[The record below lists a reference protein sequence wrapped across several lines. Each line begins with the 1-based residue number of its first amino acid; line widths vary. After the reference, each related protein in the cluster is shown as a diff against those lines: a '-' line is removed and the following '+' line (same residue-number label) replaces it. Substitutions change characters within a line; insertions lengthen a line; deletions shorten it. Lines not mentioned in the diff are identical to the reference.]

1 MCGGGTTSTQSVQIP
16 PEVLEN
22 YRKVFAMGEQAASR
36 PFVPYSADP
45 SAFVAEMTPTQQ
57 AAIENINA
65 SVGMAQPSLYAGQQA
80 IASGME
86 QANPLVYGSLGTG
99 ESGLG
104 AATGL
109 YRNALPMIGQAY
121 GAGQQYAGA
130 AMPML
135 MAGAGQVNAGPLT
148 QAEIA
153 QYQSPYTEA
162 VAQSTMR
169 NLRQQQEEER
179 QREIGNA
186 IRSGA
191 FGGDRA
197 GIARANLMRQQ
208 EMATGQTLSNIYQQ
222 GYGQALST
230 AQQQQAQALAAAQ
243 ANRAAQ
249 AQAAQQM
256 AALGQQQYAQGLG
269 AAQAYGGFGQNL
281 YGLAQQQAAL
291 QQQAAQNLYQMGL
304 GGGQAYAGLGSQAE
318 QQALAGAQAQMAAGQ
333 QQQQTEQAAKTAM
346 YNQFMQQQGFPYQQV
361 QFLGNLAMGTG
372 ALSGSTTTT
381 QSSGSG
387 FFSDRRLKEDAEK
400 IGTTKDG
407 IPIYRFKY
415 KGDDRTQIGLMAD
428 EVEKKHPEAVG
439 LSGGYKTVDYEKATE
454 DSAKRM
460 ARYAGGLIPS
470 RMGGAVNEPGDYEYG
485 GLVPR
490 SGYAAGGIPDNTG
503 WQYREEY
510 NDWTNPDREASMSNE
525 DFQNTIAPG
534 LREQAVADFYQK
546 ELGRAPKDAS
556 ETDYWENLLAQGT
569 SFADVQK
576 GIAGSEE
583 GKNYDVNQGVTPG
596 VYQDTGAKTTTGT
609 TAGTATNNATTTA
622 KTDST
627 TAAKTD
633 AAAAGTTEKAAG
645 AAAAGMPAAQ
655 KPLTYDPGAFVQM
668 GMPTRNRYGSYSAS
682 LGSGAS
688 SFSPQAVIN
697 NLYQQNLGR
706 NADPSGMSY
715 WRNAY
720 AGGVSP
726 AAIAAAMRQS
736 PEYMSGG
743 ARGYSAPYEAPM
755 SFSPFAMGLGGI
767 GGFGGYGGY
776 GGFGGYASPAM
787 SSFAYA
793 NPYGMFGGFGGFSPM
808 GGYGGYQPLGGYGNL
823 GGYGG
828 YGGGLMPAQ
837 QSQNQ
842 PQASSQAQQSQPA
855 SAPTSAPSQFKRGG
869 RAGYA
874 KGSLVDSTTLGEIQS
889 SQANPYAPYMQNMLG
904 QTPYGAQTYIPAK
917 FLPIPRKILTSDFR
931 PEKPISPYQT
941 AQQWAQLGDMA
952 DRLTSEKGLP
962 RRAYE
967 SVKQKIAGPG
977 DTSTPAP
984 ASPPAADLPAKGSA
998 PKEYVRPLEGDEKY
1012 SIPGY
1017 DYQRGGLIP
1026 HKYLGGSLPYGS
1038 VSGNQGYIPDSVLE
1052 EQQIRKLPT
1061 NDAELRA
1068 AGKAAASQQSGIGQ
1082 LAQGLGAA
1090 EKIGKLGAKGID
1102 KLGSLLAPG
1111 GEAAAATGL
1120 GTAASEAA
1128 AAGLGAGAAEAAGLG
1143 AGAAAAG
1150 EAAAG
1155 LGALGSIGAAAGEGL
1170 SALLAFLPFI
1180 SDREAKENVQPIGKT
1195 NDGQNIY
1202 RFNYKGDPRTQIG
1215 LMAQEV
1221 EKEHPDAVGRSGKYK
1236 TVDYKRAT
1244 EDAARDERYHG
1255 GLVPGRH
1262 GYATDGG
1269 VSDEDYAIR
1278 TIAAEM
1284 GGKDPDEARGIAAVI
1299 ENRLKSGRWGDTY
1312 RDVVTAKS
1320 QFEPWSRTDAPN
1332 YPMRYAPDSPRMQ
1345 MAREAFMARAEDPT
1359 GGALNFYA
1367 PAAQAYLAQTA
1378 GDRAAVP
1385 SWARDREY
1393 TDIGPT
1399 RFVRGVDTGGAR
1411 PRGLVPADQERV
1423 AAGTEVVKQP
1433 GLQPQKKEIF
1443 TAPKTR
1449 EGKEQDWSEFLTSRQ
1464 FIIPA
1469 LTAIGAMGTT
1479 PTRNLGTALS
1489 AGLLAGT
1496 KAFDEQG
1503 RGQEELAIKRE
1514 EAATSRMRAE
1524 SEDVQRRMQRL
1535 TQLQQIAAGLARSQQ
1550 PVPPEIQREIE
1561 ELTKSMSLSG
1571 GSRISQAGKATAE
1584 GATSAPAAAPAVE
1597 QKTTEPT
1604 PAAAST
1610 DQKAPQKVE
1619 GAAAVAE
1626 EASKPVQTAQPNIT
1640 DPSFLSKLD
1649 PKRNPVLI
1657 RAAGDRAE
1665 YYQPGAAE
1673 KAYEEAARVE
1683 KEMMDRGYGIGPD
1696 MRQVEVPGWAE
1707 YKESIENMPN
1717 VRKFFNDQGAGQYA
1731 RIEARAQLESLS
1743 KALEILQSNKFAEQ
1757 KAQFQAALSSV
1768 GIPIESTA
1776 GMDATQAE
1784 IATKNAMRSVFSRLA
1799 EIGGQPRVIEIQG
1812 LIQSGANVGLQP
1824 EANRKILAESI
1835 AALDRADKFLADA
1848 IEERRKLGNR
1858 FNESEFV
1865 AKWVKQKE
1873 NANNQFL
1880 DNAYNEIALR
1890 GAVPLKD
1897 NKIDEGKLKAGAL
1910 YIIEPGMG
1918 IPNITEPTKLR
1929 YRGNGEFVRQ

>member
-1 MCGGGTTSTQSVQIP
+1 MCGGGTTSTQTVQIP

-22 YRKVFAMGEQAASR
+22 YREVFARGKQAASQ

-80 IASGME
+80 IASGMG

-99 ESGLG
+99 EAGLG

-109 YRNALPMIGQAY
+109 YRGAIPMIGQAY
-121 GAGQQYAGA
+121 GMGQQYAGA

-135 MAGAGQVNAGPLT
+135 YAGAGPVNAGPLT

-197 GIARANLMRQQ
+197 AIARANLMRQQ

-346 YNQFMQQQGFPYQQV
+346 YNQFMQQQGFPYQQT

-460 ARYAGGLIPS
+460 ARYTGGLIPS

-490 SGYAAGGIPDNTG
+490 AGYAAGGIPDNTG

-510 NDWTNPDREASMSNE
+510 NDWTHPDREASMSNE
-525 DFQNTIAPG
+525 DFQNIVAPG
-534 LREQAVADFYQK
+534 LREKAVADFYQR
-546 ELGRAPKDAS
+546 ELGRAPKNES

-569 SFADVQK
+569 SFDDVQK

-583 GKNYDVNQGVTPG
+583 GKNYDIKQGVTPG
-596 VYQDTGAKTTTGT
+596 ISMGTGALSNNTATTQAADAAKTTNAST
-609 TAGTATNNATTTA
+609 T
-622 KTDST
+622 T
-627 TAAKTD
+627 TAAKTTD
-633 AAAAGTTEKAAG
+633 AAKTTAAADGKAAG
-645 AAAAGMPAAQ
+645 APAIPPVQ
-655 KPLTYDPGAFVQM
+655 KPLTYDPGAFVQT
-668 GMPTRNRYGSYSAS
+668 GMPVRNRYGSYSAS

-706 NADPSGMSY
+706 NADPSGMNY

-726 AAIAAAMRQS
+726 AAIAAAMRAS
-736 PEYMSGG
+736 PEYAAGNIQPFSYQPAMS
-743 ARGYSAPYEAPM
+743 M
-755 SFSPFAMGLGGI
+755 SPFGMGTGGI

-776 GGFGGYASPAM
+776 GGFGGFGGYGGYGSPAM
-787 SSFAYA
+787 ASFAYA
-793 NPYGMFGGFGGFSPM
+793 NPYGMFGGLGGYGGFSPM

-828 YGGGLMPAQ
+828 YGGGLMPTQ
-837 QSQNQ
+837 QSQNQNQ
-842 PQASSQAQQSQPA
+842 PQASSQSQQSQPA
-855 SAPTSAPSQFKRGG
+855 SAPTSAPSQFNRGG
-869 RAGYA
+869 RAAYA
-874 KGSLVDSTTLGEIQS
+874 KGSIVDSYTMSDIQA
-889 SQANPYAPYMQNMLG
+889 SQANPYAPYMQNMMG
-904 QTPYGAQTYIPAK
+904 QMPPGAQTYIPAK
-917 FLPIPRKILTSDFR
+917 FLPVPRSILKSDFR

-941 AQQWAQLGDMA
+941 AQQWAQLGEMA
-952 DRLTSEKGLP
+952 DRLSSEKGLP
-962 RRAYE
+962 RRALSAISE
-967 SVKQKIAGPG
+967 KVKGPG
-977 DTSTPAP
+977 ENTSPTPSPGA
-984 ASPPAADLPAKGSA
+984 PPAADMPAKGA
-998 PKEYVRPLEGDEKY
+998 KPAEYVRPLEDDQKY

-1017 DYQRGGLIP
+1017 DYQHGGLVP
-1026 HKYLGGSLPYGS
+1026 HKSLGGGLPYGS
-1038 VSGNQGYIPDSVLE
+1038 VSGNQGYIPDSALE
-1052 EQQIRKLPT
+1052 EPQIRKLPT

-1068 AGKAAASQQSGIGQ
+1068 AAKSAAQPSGLTQ
-1082 LAQGLGAA
+1082 LTQGLGAA
-1090 EKIGKLGAKGID
+1090 DKLGKLGSKGLD
-1102 KLGSLLAPG
+1102 KLSTLLGPG
-1111 GEAAAATGL
+1111 GEAAAATGM

-1155 LGALGSIGAAAGEGL
+1155 LGTLGSIGTAAAEGI

-1180 SDREAKENVQPIGKT
+1180 SDKRAKENVQPIGKT
-1195 NDGQNIY
+1195 NDGQTIY

-1221 EKEHPDAVGRSGKYK
+1221 EKEHPEAVGRSGKYK
-1236 TVDYKRAT
+1236 TVDYKLAT
-1244 EDAARDERYHG
+1244 EDAAREERYSG
-1255 GLVPGRH
+1255 GLVPQRS
-1262 GYATDGG
+1262 GYQAGG
-1269 VSDEDYAIR
+1269 MSDEDYAIR

-1284 GGKDPDEARGIAAVI
+1284 GGKDPEEARGIAAVI
-1299 ENRLKSGRWGDTY
+1299 ENRLKSGRWGENY
-1312 RDVVTAKS
+1312 RDVVTARS
-1320 QFEPWSRTDAPN
+1320 QFEPWSNPDAPN
-1332 YPMRYAPDSPRMQ
+1332 YPMRFAADSPRMQ
-1345 MAREAFMARAEDPT
+1345 MAREAFAARSEDPT

-1367 PAAQAYLAQTA
+1367 PAAQAILAQTK
-1378 GDRAAVP
+1378 GDRAAIP

-1399 RFVRGVDTGGAR
+1399 RFVRGVDAPR
-1411 PRGLVPADQERV
+1411 PAGLVPAGEDRV
-1423 AAGTEVVKQP
+1423 AAGTEVIKP
-1433 GLQPQKKEIF
+1433 AGGLKPKEGF
-1443 TAPKTR
+1443 SAPKDPR
-1449 EGKEQDWSEFLTSRQ
+1449 GQEQTWGDFLTSRQ

-1469 LTAIGAMGTT
+1469 LTALGTMGTT
-1479 PTRNLGTALS
+1479 PTRNFGTALS
-1489 AGLLAGT
+1489 AGVLAGA
-1496 KAFDEQG
+1496 KSFQDL
-1503 RGQEELAIKRE
+1503 EEKLSDVEKKRE
-1514 EAATSRMRAE
+1514 EVGTQVQQTGKVGMETRVLE
-1524 SEDVQRRMQRL
+1524 SGLYERQWVRGRGWYILDKSNPTKPPVQITDKDL
-1535 TQLQQIAAGLARSQQ
+1535 KPLPGFEGKVEKV
-1550 PVPPEIQREIE
+1550 PVKPGS
-1561 ELTKSMSLSG
+1561 ELPTG
-1571 GSRISQAGKATAE
+1571 GKAEAPKPSE
-1584 GATSAPAAAPAVE
+1584 GRQEAPKPAAAPAGQKLNVNTWNPTVTLPDDYEPPEHLNIEMDPKMKEQQAAIAKPIVE
-1597 QKTTEPT
+1597 EQARKAE
-1604 PAAAST
+1604 AAY
-1610 DQKAPQKVE
+1610 DQIYALDEMDKQFSNLPKE
-1619 GAAAVAE
+1619 GFLVPGAYAE
-1626 EASKPVQTAQPNIT
+1626 ERKNFANRANTFIQGMGGKAAFNPDDVAALESISKNTFRLGSALARSIGSREPGFIVQQSVQA
-1640 DPSFLSKLD
+1640 
-1649 PKRNPVLI
+1649 NPGI
-1657 RAAGDRAE
+1657 ENTPMGYMRISAGLR
-1665 YYQPGAAE
+1665 
-1673 KAYEEAARVE
+1673 EAA
-1683 KEMMDRGYGIGPD
+1683 KY
-1696 MRQVEVPGWAE
+1696 
-1707 YKESIENMPN
+1707 
-1717 VRKFFNDQGAGQYA
+1717 
-1731 RIEARAQLESLS
+1731 
-1743 KALEILQSNKFAEQ
+1743 EQ
-1757 KAQFQAALSSV
+1757 DKAQFY
-1768 GIPIESTA
+1768 
-1776 GMDATQAE
+1776 
-1784 IATKNAMRSVFSRLA
+1784 NNYYSRFGHL
-1799 EIGGQPRVIEIQG
+1799 
-1812 LIQSGANVGLQP
+1812 SGAEEMFRQMNPPQMYADRAILSTVDPRDREALVNAVRDNP
-1824 EANRKILAESI
+1824 EILSNARSKIDGKYGKVITDKILG
-1835 AALDRADKFLADA
+1835 R
-1848 IEERRKLGNR
+1848 
-1858 FNESEFV
+1858 
-1865 AKWVKQKE
+1865 
-1873 NANNQFL
+1873 
-1880 DNAYNEIALR
+1880 
-1890 GAVPLKD
+1890 
-1897 NKIDEGKLKAGAL
+1897 
-1910 YIIEPGMG
+1910 
-1918 IPNITEPTKLR
+1918 
-1929 YRGNGEFVRQ
+1929 